1 VLASADDNTPIRA
14 AGPEPRR
21 AAGASV
27 SAAPNA
33 AFAPARHP
41 IAIVNVIEAA
51 GLNLAE
57 IFEVS
62 TLDRVAQRARN
73 GTQAR
78 RRAVADAA
86 PDAVNRLSALL
97 SRDGSARTTANE
109 FLSVEGPRISELLG
123 RGRASMSADATRAF
137 LLIDAASA

>member
-1 VLASADDNTPIRA
+1 LAT
-14 AGPEPRR
+14 
-21 AAGASV
+21 
-27 SAAPNA
+27 
-33 AFAPARHP
+33 ARHP
-41 IAIVNVIEAA
+41 IAIVNVIESA

-86 PDAVNRLSALL
+86 PDAVNRLGALL
-97 SRDGSARTTANE
+97 SRDGAARTTANE

-123 RGRASMSADATRAF
+123 RGRASMGADATRAF
-137 LLIDAASA
+137 LLIDAAAA